1 MKLRSHILIITGA
14 TLLPLL
20 AFVCV
25 TLVLHFESGR
35 ETQLQNL
42 VATARA
48 LSLALDKD
56 FEARVAA
63 LKTLAQSERLHA
75 GDLKS
80 FYDESKRVVPVHE
93 GADAI
98 VLVDSAGRQVA
109 NTRRP
114 FGESLSQYSDPVF
127 IKTVIESGRPAVSN
141 LFTTRVVQ
149 RPVISIGVPVVVDG
163 ATKYA
168 LTMSLSPA
176 FIQRLLEHQAIPS
189 HWLSTIID
197 ANKVIVARTKDMDR
211 LLGKTASPSLTAK
224 SAENSEG
231 WWIGQPFGSENS
243 YVAHRRSSFSGWT
256 VAIAVPVSAVN
267 RPLWQALGFI
277 VGGILFFLLVAR
289 GVAAVFWRRIVSSIA
304 ALSQAAKAIGQ
315 GATPEIEASPIVE
328 LDQVRKEIETVAA
341 ERKKTADDLHYER
354 QLVQKITE
362 GVADSIFVTDAN
374 GRVTFANAEAIV
386 TFGFSAEELLGQ
398 SLHEKIHDR
407 YPDGRPLPRSE
418 CVFART
424 RAAGKMIRN
433 HEDVFFRKDGRAVI
447 VECSHARLEADGR
460 SIGAVLIVRDITER
474 KRSLAEMEKRAAQPA
489 EADS

>member
-1 MKLRSHILIITGA
+1 LIITGA

-25 TLVLHFESGR
+25 TLVLHFETGR

-42 VATARA
+42 VATTRA

-98 VLVDSAGRQVA
+98 VLVNSASQQVA

-114 FGESLSQYSDPVF
+114 FGESFSQYSDPVF
-127 IKTVIESGRPAVSN
+127 IRTVIESGRPAVSN
-141 LFTTRVVQ
+141 LFITRVVQ
-149 RPVISIGVPVVVDG
+149 RPVISIGVPVMIGGV
-163 ATKYA
+163 TRYA

-176 FIQRLLEHQAIPS
+176 FIQRLLEQQAIPS

-197 ANKVIVARTKDMDR
+197 ANKIIVARTRDMDQ
-211 LLGKTASPSLTAK
+211 LLGKTGSPSLIAK
-224 SAENSEG
+224 SAENAEG
-231 WWIGQPFGSENS
+231 WWIGQPFGGEKS

-277 VGGILFFLLVAR
+277 LGGIVFFILVTLGIALL
-289 GVAAVFWRRIVSSIA
+289 FWRRILSSIT
-304 ALSQAAKAIGQ
+304 ALSEAAKAIGE
-315 GATPEIEASPIVE
+315 GATPEIEAAPIVE

-341 ERKKTADDLHYER
+341 KRKKTADGLHYER
-354 QLVQKITE
+354 QLLQ
-362 GVADSIFVTDAN
+362 
-374 GRVTFANAEAIV
+374 R
-386 TFGFSAEELLGQ
+386 
-398 SLHEKIHDR
+398 
-407 YPDGRPLPRSE
+407 
-418 CVFART
+418 
-424 RAAGKMIRN
+424 
-433 HEDVFFRKDGRAVI
+433 
-447 VECSHARLEADGR
+447 
-460 SIGAVLIVRDITER
+460 
-474 KRSLAEMEKRAAQPA
+474 
-489 EADS
+489 